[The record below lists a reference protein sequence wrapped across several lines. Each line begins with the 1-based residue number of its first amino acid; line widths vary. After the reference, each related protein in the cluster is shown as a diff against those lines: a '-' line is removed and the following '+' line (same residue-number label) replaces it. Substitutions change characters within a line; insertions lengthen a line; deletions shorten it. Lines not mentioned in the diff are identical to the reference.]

1 MKIRVLSLLL
11 LLGLGV
17 YWGAF
22 ALDRPNRAMSSFIR
36 LVGVGDFDAANAL
49 LREPC
54 RFVQN
59 ESGDLNIADKEGG
72 SIRLPKAK
80 LPFLVSDR
88 ARLKGI
94 GDSSMTALGP
104 SSNGILESNPV
115 HLYLRKQGCS
125 ISIVQVE
132 FE

>member
-11 LLGLGV
+11 PLGLGV
-17 YWGAF
+17 CWGAF

-59 ESGDLNIADKEGG
+59 ESGDLNIADEEGDLFG
-72 SIRLPKAK
+72 SPRPNC
-80 LPFLVSDR
+80 R
-88 ARLKGI
+88 
-94 GDSSMTALGP
+94 SSSATG
-104 SSNGILESNPV
+104 
-115 HLYLRKQGCS
+115 QD
-125 ISIVQVE
+125 
-132 FE
+132 